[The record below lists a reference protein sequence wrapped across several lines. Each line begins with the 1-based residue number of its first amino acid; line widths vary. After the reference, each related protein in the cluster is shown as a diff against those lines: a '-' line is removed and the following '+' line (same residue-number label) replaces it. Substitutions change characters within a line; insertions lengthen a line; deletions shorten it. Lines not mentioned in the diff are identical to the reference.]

1 MGSEKFKKAQLAQK
15 KRGELQEQRKDILY
29 VDPRSLDIIEGF
41 NIREEYGNIKELAA
55 SIEANGCKN
64 PLMGYRHP
72 EIEGRYIVTSGARRR
87 LAGLQLVKKE
97 KDILLPFLLQSQTYT
112 DTDRMFDMLLD
123 SGENHKPLT
132 MLEQAEGVAR
142 LMAEPHSLSEA
153 EVAARFHKSKTF
165 IRNLILLR
173 TAPEDIKEMVNSELI
188 RPTLAITL
196 MKEYGLEEAVRM
208 IRDTYE
214 SMGFGKQAGEHE
226 ALENVEVNHDN
237 DELEFKSDED
247 APEADEKEFQEAP
260 LKARMTRKDIGSHNE
275 ATGDKYKSI
284 QYFKRLIDRSEREP
298 VKEEHAAEFMLF
310 QRMVQGDVNMRELE
324 ERYFGAPDIE
334 PLEGKEE
341 KEDEGGLVGNYPSRE
356 KQMNAELKADA
367 EELF

>member
-29 VDPRSLDIIEGF
+29 VDPRSLDIVEGF
-41 NIREEYGNIKELAA
+41 NIREEYGDIKDLAA

-72 EIEGRYIVTSGARRR
+72 DIEGRYIVTSGARRR
-87 LAGLQLVKKE
+87 LAGLQIAKKGKE
-97 KDILLPFLLQSQTYT
+97 ILLPFLLQSQTYT
-112 DTDRMFDMLLD
+112 DIDRMFDMLLD

-142 LMAEPHSLSEA
+142 LMAEPHKLTEA

-165 IRNLILLR
+165 IRNLIALR
-173 TAPEDIKEMVNSELI
+173 QAPADIKEMLNHDLI
-188 RPTLAITL
+188 KPTLVITL
-196 MKEYGLEEAVRM
+196 MKEHGIDEAVQM

-214 SMGFGKQAGEHE
+214 SMSFPKVAGDESP
-226 ALENVEVNHDN
+226 ALENVQVNEG
-237 DELEFKSDED
+237 ELEFGQSEYDT
-247 APEADEKEFQEAP
+247 PEASEKEFQQAP
-260 LKARMTRKDIGSHNE
+260 LKTRITQKDISNHNE
-275 ATGDKYKSI
+275 KTGDKYKSI
-284 QYFKRLIDRSEREP
+284 QYFKRLIERSEREP

-324 ERYFGAPDIE
+324 ERYFGVPDLE
-334 PLEGKEE
+334 PMEANTSQAEREQMRDDMRSL
-341 KEDEGGLVGNYPSRE
+341 DEP
-356 KQMNAELKADA
+356 
-367 EELF
+367 F